1 MPEATPDPMA
11 KWTPVPDWSAAR
23 LTRPDWDAVHVAGQ
37 FQTLISGDLAA
48 AFARLDPQPHS
59 VGLWQIARGP
69 AAIRIGRDRAL
80 LVGSQAFAS
89 GWGWREDGWAASD
102 ASDAYCMLSLTGA
115 ALRSII
121 AEATSADIDAG
132 SPSAAVQFAGVPALL
147 YRLREDE
154 ARLHVEAALAPY
166 VWRWLETR

>member
-23 LTRPDWDAVHVAGQ
+23 LTRPGWNAAYIAGL
-37 FQTLISGDLAA
+37 FQTLISGDLTA
-48 AFARLDPQPHS
+48 AFARLDPRPVS
-59 VGLWQIARGP
+59 VGFWQIAHAP

-80 LVGSQAFAS
+80 LVGSQAFTV
-89 GWGWREDGWAASD
+89 GWGWREDGWAATD
-102 ASDAYCMLSLTGA
+102 ASDAYGVLSLGGR
-115 ALRSII
+115 ALREIVS
-121 AEATSADIDAG
+121 EATSADVDAD

-147 YRLREDE
+147 YRVCADE